1 MKVVAGGGIVALL
14 LLVMAVVWGFSQQDA
29 VMAQVEQKAAGIAS
43 EALGT
48 EVSVG
53 DIAVTS
59 ARDVTIHDI
68 VLYDKQAECIAK
80 VEEAEV
86 HFRLLSMLQ
95 DPAAAVDEVIIR
107 GGEILL
113 AQREDGSW
121 NLEDIKTSSEEE
133 TSFRGT
139 VRLEDCRVTG
149 LLKEGTKLT
158 FDDVSGA
165 VDLSDYPEAEFEV
178 TADNN
183 GAKLSASGRVSSERQ
198 IVHLDYEN
206 VDIMK
211 YLCLLPQGTLPEDV
225 NILAGNIPEGAL
237 DIMNRDDVLSLSGHA
252 LYEDGSVKV
261 LDTEVQGIRGRV
273 MFTDKEAYL
282 NTDAEADGQSAHIQ
296 GSVRWDTESPA
307 LNLTVSS
314 EAFEPKAIM
323 QDIPVEGTAAFKAH
337 IMGTVKAP
345 VVDGTIEA
353 DTASVYDIQLDK
365 LHAHARYVDDVVYV
379 DRLRAG
385 IWDGMAIGEVE
396 FHANDMSYTAHVK
409 AEGIQAANIAA
420 YLSEA
425 EGVSGVISADLGLN
439 GQGKD
444 LSKLTIYGGLSAANG
459 RFKEIP
465 VERLSTSFFV
475 RGDNVTVDYLS
486 VHMPNKTSIGLEGTI
501 SDGRMLDMAF
511 YGGHVDLSLFAHL
524 LPEATLSGL
533 SDFRGSVHG
542 DAANPMVEVEFS
554 ALKGE
559 LFHQPYDSI
568 KAKVS
573 GNLDGIGIDTY
584 QMEKNGKDVWYVM
597 GSVGFTGERRVDLRV
612 DTVGARMEDIVAL
625 VAPDQPLTGNVDNT
639 IRITGTVDDPHMV
652 GYIHFTRGS
661 YRGILVSGMDGDYYV
676 EGDDVRLQDFH
687 IYSPMVDMD
696 VNGTLNRV
704 TTNIDMTVSV
714 HDINIKRFQHKLPY
728 EADGHGTFEGKIG
741 GTLDAPLFDG
751 ELRADE
757 MVFNG
762 VVMKGAYGNV
772 TYDSGWL
779 SLRDFSFLQGEGRYD
794 IAASCNLDGG
804 TLSGNVK
811 VQNVEINELCAL
823 ANQKNDLLE
832 GRLTSNIRLGGTL
845 KNPSINLDGSIPKGS
860 FAGYDIHDLNLDV
873 NLANRFLSINQLSGL
888 QGEFGIVSIG
898 GSMSLDGPIDLSLSA
913 KNLALGMFTK
923 AARIDTDVTGTAD
936 IEARIGGVLSN
947 PSADVEL
954 LAKDG
959 GVKGSTFDTMTGS
972 LELKNGLID
981 VKELVMRKSIAERMY
996 QASAKG
1002 IVPLRALV
1010 ADESTELD
1018 EYERIKLQIS
1028 LDQAD
1033 LSLLPGLSKYVEWA
1047 IGGTDGNLEITG
1059 TLAYP
1064 LINGSFVIPDGSA
1077 KIRGLK
1083 NPIENIRAN
1092 VVFAGDEVSI
1102 REFSGNM
1109 GKGSYI
1115 IKGGMKFPGMKTSDY
1130 DLYIKADQ
1138 LDINSSFY
1146 KGPFS
1151 MELQLA
1157 EGEVFGHRLPK
1168 LSGNV
1173 AIDDCEISF
1182 PSIPDSDDA
1191 LPDFIL
1197 DVGISLGKD
1206 VHFYSSYLYDLYLS
1220 GDVHFD
1226 GTMKYPKS
1234 SGTLAVARGGTI
1246 NYLKRVFNIREG
1258 EAHFDQV
1265 GSFLPS
1271 ISFFADTKLSDAR
1284 VFLSLRG
1291 PLDKLNFRL
1300 TSSPEM
1306 SESEI
1311 IQRLT
1316 FGGSSKSKYSEF
1328 SAGDLLLVGLEMGF
1342 LSEVE
1347 DMIRKSLFLDTF
1359 SVSKGTGSAFYGH
1372 SEGDKYK
1379 DTYNVQVGKYVTDK
1393 LMVKYTR
1400 IFNGP
1405 HHNRYGI
1412 QYDFDDNVGISI
1424 EREGK
1429 DYIVGVEARFKF

>member
-1 MKVVAGGGIVALL
+1 MKVIAGGGVIGLL
-14 LLVMAVVWGFSQQDA
+14 LLIMAAVWGFSQQDA
-29 VMAQVEQKAAGIAS
+29 VMAQVEQKASIVAS

-59 ARDVTIHDI
+59 SRDVTIHDV
-68 VLYDKQAECIAK
+68 VLYDKQAQCIAK

-95 DPAAAVDEVIIR
+95 DPAAAVDEVIIH

-133 TSFRGT
+133 TSFRGS
-139 VRLEDCRVTG
+139 VKLEDCRVTG
-149 LLKEGTKLT
+149 RLKDGKELSLE
-158 FDDVSGA
+158 DVKGE
-165 VDLSDYPEAEFEV
+165 VDLSDYPEAEFEI
-178 TADNN
+178 TADNK
-183 GAKLSASGRVSSERQ
+183 GTRLSASGRVSSERQ

-206 VDIMK
+206 IDIMK
-211 YLCLLPQGTLPEDV
+211 YLHFLPQGTIPEDV
-225 NILAGNIPEGAL
+225 TILAGNIPNGTL
-237 DIMNRDDVLSLSGHA
+237 DIMNKDDVMSFSGHA
-252 LYEDGSVKV
+252 RYGDGAVKV
-261 LDTEVQGIRGRV
+261 FDTEIRGISGRV
-273 MFTDKEAYL
+273 MFTDKQAYL
-282 NTDAEADGQSAHIQ
+282 NTDAEADGQAAHIQ
-296 GSVRWDTESPA
+296 GGIRWDKESPV

-314 EAFEPKAIM
+314 EAFAPKAVM
-323 QDIPVEGTAAFKAH
+323 KDIPVEGTAAFKVRL
-337 IMGTVKAP
+337 MGTVEAP

-353 DTASVYDIQLDK
+353 ASASVYDIQMQK
-365 LHAHARYVDDVVYV
+365 LYAHVRYVDDIVYV
-379 DRLRAG
+379 DRLQAG
-385 IWDGMAIGEVE
+385 IWDGRVVGEME
-396 FHANDMSYTAHVK
+396 FHANDMTYTAHVK
-409 AEGIQAANIAA
+409 TEGIQAANIAA
-420 YLSEA
+420 YLPEA
-425 EGVSGVISADLGLN
+425 EGISGLISADLGLN
-439 GQGKD
+439 GEGKD
-444 LSKLTIYGGLSAANG
+444 FSKLAIYGGVSAANG

-465 VERLSTSFFV
+465 VERLDASFFA
-475 RGDNVTVDYLS
+475 RGDNITLDYMS

-501 SDGRMLDMAF
+501 REGSILDMGF

-524 LPEATLSGL
+524 MPEATLSGL
-533 SDFRGSVHG
+533 SDFRGSVRG
-542 DAANPMVEVEFS
+542 DISNPMVEIDFS
-554 ALKGE
+554 ALKGM

-584 QMEKNGKDVWYVM
+584 QMEKDGKDVWYVM
-597 GSVGFTGERRVDLRV
+597 GSVGFTGEKRVDLRV
-612 DTVGARMEDIVAL
+612 DTVGARMEDIMAM

-661 YRGILVSGMDGDYYV
+661 YQGILISGMDGDYYV

-704 TTNIDMTVSV
+704 TSGIDMTVSV
-714 HDINIKRFQHKLPY
+714 HDINMKRFQHKLPY
-728 EADGHGTFEGKIG
+728 AADGHGTFEGKIG

-751 ELRADE
+751 ELHADE
-757 MVFNG
+757 LVFND
-762 VVMKGAYGNV
+762 VVMKGAHGHL

-794 IAASCNLDGG
+794 IAASCNLDNGG
-804 TLSGNVK
+804 LSGSLK

-832 GRLTSNIRLGGTL
+832 GKLTSNIRLGGTME
-845 KNPSINLDGSIPKGS
+845 NPSINLYGNIPKGA
-860 FAGYDIHDLNLDV
+860 FAGYDIHDINLDV
-873 NLANRFLSINQLSGL
+873 NLVNRVLSVNQLSGL
-888 QGEFGIVSIG
+888 QGDSGTVKLE
-898 GSMSLDGPIDLSLSA
+898 GSVSLDGPIELALSA
-913 KNLALGMFTK
+913 RDLAIGMFTK
-923 AARIDTDVTGTAD
+923 AASIDMDVTGTAD
-936 IEARIGGVLSN
+936 IEARIGGMLHN

-954 LAKDG
+954 LAKNG

-981 VKELVMRKSIAERMY
+981 VKELVVRKSIAERTY
-996 QASAKG
+996 QASAMG

-1010 ADESTELD
+1010 ADESAELN
-1018 EYERIKLQIS
+1018 EYERIKLNIS

-1033 LSLLPGLSKYVEWA
+1033 LSLLPVMSKYVEWA
-1047 IGGTDGNLEITG
+1047 IGETNGNLEITG

-1083 NPIENIRAN
+1083 NPIQNIRAD

-1109 GKGSYI
+1109 GKGSYMV
-1115 IKGGMKFPGMKTSDY
+1115 KGGMKFPGLQPTDY
-1130 DLYIKADQ
+1130 DLYAKADQ
-1138 LDINSSFY
+1138 LDIKSGFY
-1146 KGPFS
+1146 NGPFS
-1151 MELQLA
+1151 MELSLA
-1157 EGEVFGHRLPK
+1157 EGEIFGHSLPK

-1173 AIDDCEISF
+1173 TIDDCEISF
-1182 PSIPDSDDA
+1182 PTIPDSDEP
-1191 LPDFIL
+1191 LPNFIL
-1197 DVGISLGKD
+1197 DVGVSLGKD

-1220 GDVHFD
+1220 GDVHFG
-1226 GTMKYPKS
+1226 GTVNHPKS
-1234 SGTLAVARGGTI
+1234 TGTLTVARGGTI

-1265 GSFLPS
+1265 GSLLPS
-1271 ISFFADTKLSDAR
+1271 IRFFADTKLSDAR
-1284 VFLSLRG
+1284 VFLSLNG
-1291 PLDKLNFRL
+1291 PLDTLKFKL

-1306 SESEI
+1306 SESDI
-1311 IQRLT
+1311 IQMLT
-1316 FGGSSKSKYSEF
+1316 FGSSSKTGGSEF
-1328 SAGDLLLVGLEMGF
+1328 KAGDLIMVGLEMGF

-1359 SVSKGTGSAFYGH
+1359 AVSKGSGSAFYGH
-1372 SEGDKYK
+1372 NEGDKYK
-1379 DTYNVQVGKYVTDK
+1379 NTYNLQVGKYVTDK
-1393 LMVKYTR
+1393 LMVKYAR
-1400 IFNGP
+1400 IFNGR
-1405 HHNRYGI
+1405 HHNRYGV
-1412 QYDFDDNVGISI
+1412 QYDFNDNMGVSV
-1424 EREGK
+1424 EREGNE
-1429 DYIVGVEARFKF
+1429 YIVGVEARFKF